1 MFVIDFDSEDF
12 FPSLNKAEEKLE
24 EYKTKLNIIDSNISK
39 IRGKEGWE
47 YRLWISW
54 NRNIS

>member
-12 FPSLNKAEEKLE
+12 FPSLNKTEEKLE
-24 EYKTKLNIIDSNISK
+24 EYKTKLNIIDSDIFK